1 MAKGIGNN
9 ELRNLILYSMRE
21 EITDIDKTNIRILA
35 DMVYRQD
42 LEFGMTKEEFLDFM
56 NGGETAIGLKMM
68 LYMIKFW
75 KLDNDTRLDY
85 LFGKYEPKA
94 I

>member
-1 MAKGIGNN
+1 MAKGIGNS
-9 ELRNLILYSMRE
+9 ELRNLILYAMRE
-21 EITDIDKTNIRILA
+21 EMTDVDKTNIRIMV
-35 DMVYRQD
+35 DMVYKQD
-42 LEFGMTKEEFLDFM
+42 LDFGMTKEEFLGFM
-56 NGGETAIGLKMM
+56 NGGETAISFKMM
-68 LYMIKFW
+68 LYMIQFW